1 MKRIQRAFENKKD
14 GLLSIFITAGYP
26 NLNDTVEV
34 LKELEANGVDMVELG
49 IPFSDPMADG
59 PVIQE
64 ASGVAINNGMTLK
77 LLFEQLKDLR
87 KQVNIPV
94 LLMGYLNP
102 VMQYGYEAFC
112 KSCKEV
118 GIDGVILPDLPLY
131 EYEEEYKDLFES
143 HGLANVFLVT
153 PETSVERIQKLD
165 TLTNGFLYLVSSS
178 STTGK
183 KDGIDGTTDYF
194 KRVQNMKLNSPT
206 LIGFNVKDAASYKT
220 ACTYSQGAIIGTAF
234 IRSLNKNNDLKTA
247 IQEFISSIR
256 QEKIENN
263 A

>member
-1 MKRIQRAFENKKD
+1 MQRIKEAFDKKKD

-26 NLNDTVEV
+26 NINDTIEV

-64 ASGVAINNGMTLK
+64 ASEVAIANGMTLK

-87 KQVNIPV
+87 EHVSIPI

-102 VMQYGYEAFC
+102 VMQYGYEEFC
-112 KSCKEV
+112 KSCQEV
-118 GIDGVILPDLPLY
+118 GVDGVILPDLPLY
-131 EYEEEYKDLFES
+131 EYEEEYKELFES

-153 PETSVERIQKLD
+153 PETAPERIHKLD
-165 TLTNGFLYLVSSS
+165 DLSNGFLYLVSSS

-183 KDGIDGTTDYF
+183 KEGIDGTTEYF
-194 KRVQNMKLNSPT
+194 ERVQNMTLKSPT
-206 LIGFNVKDAASYKT
+206 LIGFNIKDAKSYQV
-220 ACTYSQGAIIGTAF
+220 ACEYSKGAIIGSAF
-234 IRSLNKNNDLKTA
+234 IKALNGSENLKTSIA
-247 IQEFISSIR
+247 DFLSSIR
-256 QEKIENN
+256 
-263 A
+263 

>member
-1 MKRIQRAFENKKD
+1 MCSWLHLKH
-14 GLLSIFITAGYP
+14 LL
-26 NLNDTVEV
+26 
-34 LKELEANGVDMVELG
+34 
-49 IPFSDPMADG
+49 
-59 PVIQE
+59 
-64 ASGVAINNGMTLK
+64 
-77 LLFEQLKDLR
+77 
-87 KQVNIPV
+87 
-94 LLMGYLNP
+94 
-102 VMQYGYEAFC
+102 
-112 KSCKEV
+112 
-118 GIDGVILPDLPLY
+118 
-131 EYEEEYKDLFES
+131 
-143 HGLANVFLVT
+143 
-153 PETSVERIQKLD
+153 
-165 TLTNGFLYLVSSS
+165 NGFLYLVSSS